1 MMKII
6 VLIRPNDMTIMK
18 NKATC
23 FG

>member
-1 MMKII
+1 MKII